1 MKFSEIYRT
10 LEKNG
15 YYVFSLDDLSLFH
28 PDESRANLAKLVYR
42 WRGKGWIYSLKRGL
56 YELCYPNELT
66 IPDVYIANRLYGP
79 SYVSLETALSHY
91 GIIPEVTMAVT
102 SITTKPTRRFRNKH
116 GLFIFRSVKPK
127 AFSGYHI
134 EKHRDFEVLIAD
146 PEKALVDYLYFRKH
160 DFGAGFLIAELRL
173 DLLLIRKL
181 SRRRLSS
188 YAKQYGIEL
197 GELYAQL

>member
-1 MKFSEIYRT
+1 MKFSEIYKI

-28 PDESRANLAKLVYR
+28 PDERRANLAKLVYR
-42 WRGKGWIYSLKRGL
+42 WRRKGWICALKRGL
-56 YELCYPNELT
+56 YELCYPNERT

-91 GIIPEVTMAVT
+91 GIIPEVSMAVT

-116 GLFIFRSVKPK
+116 GLFIFRSVKTK
-127 AFSGYHI
+127 VFSGYHI
-134 EKHRDFEVLIAD
+134 EKHRGFEVLYAD
-146 PEKALVDYLYFRKH
+146 PEKALVDYLYFHKR
-160 DFGAGFLIAELRL
+160 DFGAGSLIADLRL
-173 DLLLIRKL
+173 DLLLIQKL
-181 SRRRLSS
+181 SRRRLNM

-197 GELYAQL
+197 GELYA